1 MAIKLVFNGQK
12 PQNPTAD
19 ETRPTFKEAFLDGL
33 IFNNLSLIDFVGL
46 TPIIAGG
53 STVINGLI
61 LSAATMI
68 VLVTVTMFALLF
80 GARIGKKLAPAVYTL
95 LSAVIVFLLMWLGYS
110 VIPGEMLA
118 VGIVFPLV
126 AVNGITLNRVR
137 NYKDKG
143 AAATFGDAL
152 GTGLGFAVVMFAVEG
167 LSDEDRIRLRRI
179 ADAASRCPWE
189 PPRTFYEGLNA
200 LWFIRE
206 ILGYGTFFNISLPFF
221 SRFHRDVVAGLP
233 GGFFIMAV
241 LALLTRFI
249 TLKRAKKRQ
258 EGSERE

>member
-152 GTGLGFAVVMFAVEG
+152 GKGLGFAVVMFAV
-167 LSDEDRIRLRRI
+167 
-179 ADAASRCPWE
+179 C
-189 PPRTFYEGLNA
+189 TF
-200 LWFIRE
+200 RE

>member
-137 NYKDKG
+137 NFKDKG

-152 GTGLGFAVVMFAVEG
+152 GKGLGFAVVMFAV
-167 LSDEDRIRLRRI
+167 
-179 ADAASRCPWE
+179 C
-189 PPRTFYEGLNA
+189 TF
-200 LWFIRE
+200 RE